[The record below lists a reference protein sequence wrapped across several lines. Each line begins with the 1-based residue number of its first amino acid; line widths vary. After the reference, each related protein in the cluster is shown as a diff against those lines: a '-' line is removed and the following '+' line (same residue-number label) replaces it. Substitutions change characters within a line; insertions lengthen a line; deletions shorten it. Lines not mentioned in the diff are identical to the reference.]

1 MSTKLS
7 SDQELIRCYVS
18 GHETSLE
25 LLIDRYKDR
34 VFGFIMSKVRDRQVA
49 EDIFQEVFYKVVIT
63 LKRGRYNEEGK
74 FLPWILRISRN
85 LVIDY
90 FRKRNRMPTV
100 DGGEDFN
107 IFDILPRE
115 DKSIYDEMVEDQI
128 YTDVRGLIDFLPEEQ
143 RTVLVMRLY
152 YEMSFKDIAEETGV
166 SINTA
171 LGRMRYALINI
182 RKKMGE
188 ENLDL
193 KKF

>member
-7 SDQELIRCYVS
+7 SDQELIRSYVS

-25 LLIDRYKDR
+25 FLIDRYKDR
-34 VFGFIMSKVRDRQVA
+34 IFGFIISKVQDRQVA
-49 EDIFQEVFYKVVIT
+49 EDIFQEVFYKVVVT

-90 FRKRNRMPTV
+90 FRKRKRMQTV

-107 IFDILPRE
+107 IFDFIPR
-115 DKSIYDEMVEDQI
+115 DDQSIYDEMVENQI
-128 YTDVRGLIDFLPEEQ
+128 YTDVRSLIDLLPIEQ
-143 RTVLVMRLY
+143 KTVLVMRLY
-152 YEMSFKDIAEETGV
+152 NEMSFKDIAEETGV

-182 RKKMGE
+182 RKRMGE